1 MIRDWLT
8 IGSRI
13 DQIFEANHAP
23 EARKAALS
31 AVFILSAPYAMMS
44 YSIFAFII
52 GIAIYQGF
60 TSTHNLDT
68 AAGSTNSRKIF
79 IAFIVSTGYGYSFFF
94 TAAIMKEI
102 EGWID
107 FGTVRIRRRANRRHE
122 RLDAIQMDE
131 SPAADTEL
139 NTPNPLPTAAGPQQ
153 QRTNADKAALNL
165 AAVLEAAARAHE
177 ASAEADRR
185 VASEYRALYT
195 AGNF

>member
-13 DQIFEANHAP
+13 GKISENNLAP

-31 AVFILSAPYAMMS
+31 AVFILSAPYTMMS
-44 YSIFAFII
+44 YSILAFII

-60 TSTHNLDT
+60 TWTHNLDT
-68 AAGSTNSRKIF
+68 AAGNINSRNVF
-79 IAFIVSTGYGYSFFF
+79 IAFIVSTGYGQLFFF
-94 TAAIMKEI
+94 TAAVMKNI

-107 FGTVRIRRRANRRHE
+107 FGTVRVRRQANRRQE
-122 RLDAIQMDE
+122 RLGVIHMDE
-131 SPAADTEL
+131 HPATDTER

-153 QRTNADKAALNL
+153 QRTNAGNTALNL

-185 VASEYRALYT
+185 VASEYRALH
-195 AGNF
+195 AARNF